1 MEINKELGPFKLRI
15 VINEI
20 DAEME
25 QDIIKKIG
33 NLTTE
38 PLGIPYRWG
47 RSSYR
52 SSSNSIID
60 YLVRSIGW
68 YSCIKD
74 ERENI

>member
-1 MEINKELGPFKLRI
+1 MEINKELGPFKLKI
-15 VINEI
+15 TIEEI

-38 PLGIPYRWG
+38 SLGIPYRWG

-52 SSSNSIID
+52 SSNNSIIN
-60 YLVRSIGW
+60 YLIRSISW

>member
-38 PLGIPYRWG
+38 PLGIPYR
-47 RSSYR
+47 
-52 SSSNSIID
+52 
-60 YLVRSIGW
+60 
-68 YSCIKD
+68 
-74 ERENI
+74 